1 MIFKSY
7 LAHIYT
13 KIDKLYVLEFWCWGS
28 PSRCWVERRIIAADW
43 SVLYCT
49 LYGCRAS
56 VINFTLQETNHS
68 RAATESCLIIRYSG
82 LLWQT
87 PGKLRLHLLQGL
99 RGNKINVVKPSRYNS
114 LRIVYDYWT
123 SIFDIHI
130 IFIPVHIDV
139 WVADAEWLF
148 SSAEVLAKRAQN
160 ME

>member
-1 MIFKSY
+1 MSY
-7 LAHIYT
+7 VAHIYT

-43 SVLYCT
+43 SVLYTVRVPGVGNKFYFTRDESFSSCHWI
-49 LYGCRAS
+49 LSHNPLLRRAVANS
-56 VINFTLQETNHS
+56 WK
-68 RAATESCLIIRYSG
+68 IILG
-82 LLWQT
+82 
-87 PGKLRLHLLQGL
+87 LHLLQGL

-130 IFIPVHIDV
+130 LFIPIHIDV
-139 WVADAEWLF
+139 WVANAEWLF